1 MRAVADGL
9 GLRLINNDFC
19 RGTLLASSETS

>member
-1 MRAVADGL
+1 VADGL